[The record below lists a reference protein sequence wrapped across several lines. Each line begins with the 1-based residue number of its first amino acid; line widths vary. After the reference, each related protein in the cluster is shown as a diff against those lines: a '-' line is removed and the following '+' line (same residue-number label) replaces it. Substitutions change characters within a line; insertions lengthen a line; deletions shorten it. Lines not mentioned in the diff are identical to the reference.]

1 MKAITSFISIL
12 ILTLTLAPPALAG
25 GPPPGNGTEPIQEP
39 EGVAQLRARYEGK
52 SLDELKAM
60 GYTFNTKECVSV
72 PGVGGMGVHVINF
85 QFNEDQF
92 PKGEMDPENPV
103 AVLLDAG
110 QQKVIGLE
118 WEAKDVGQGEME
130 MFGVPIKLQQGHP
143 GVPDP
148 HYMLHIYFKP
158 DGKVRM
164 MGQDP
169 PFDPDVMCP
178 TAMPDTGAGGTARGG
193 TSWGRVS
200 VPLTAGV
207 AVLVGVGWVLR
218 RRAASVPREHA

>member
-12 ILTLTLAPPALAG
+12 ILTLTLTAAALAG
-25 GPPPGNGTEPIQEP
+25 GPPPGDGAEPIREP
-39 EGVAQLRARYEGK
+39 EGVAQLRERYEGK
-52 SLDELKAM
+52 SLDELEAM
-60 GYTFNTKECVSV
+60 GYTFNTEECVSV

-103 AVLLDAG
+103 AVLLDAS

-130 MFGVPIKLQQGHP
+130 LFGVPIKLQQGHP
-143 GVPDP
+143 GIPEP

-164 MGQDP
+164 LGQDP

-178 TAMPDTGAGGTARGG
+178 EMPDAGAGGMARSNEGSQWASISLVLG
-193 TSWGRVS
+193 LS
-200 VPLTAGV
+200 L
-207 AVLVGVGWVLR
+207 LVGGRWAVR
-218 RRAASVPREHA
+218 RQGASESRR

>member
-12 ILTLTLAPPALAG
+12 ILTLTLAAPALAG
-25 GPPPGNGTEPIQEP
+25 GPPPGDGTEPIREP

-60 GYTFNTKECVSV
+60 GYTFNTEECVSV
-72 PGVGGMGVHVINF
+72 PGVGGMGVHVINP

-92 PKGEMDPENPV
+92 PKGEMDPNNPV

-130 MFGVPIKLQQGHP
+130 LFGVPIKLQQGHP
-143 GVPDP
+143 GVPEP
-148 HYMLHIYFKP
+148 HYMLHVYFKP
-158 DGKVRM
+158 DGKVLM
-164 MGQDP
+164 LGADP
-169 PFDPDVMCP
+169 NFDPD
-178 TAMPDTGAGGTARGG
+178 
-193 TSWGRVS
+193 
-200 VPLTAGV
+200 LTTDD
-207 AVLVGVGWVLR
+207 LR
-218 RRAASVPREHA
+218 RKELL